1 MKRKVMSVIL
11 SCAAA
16 MAMLPAG
23 ALSVAAEEGVS
34 LNVTTT
40 FAGTESNVEL
50 YQETIKEWEKET
62 GNKVED
68 SSGTADETFKARVI
82 SDFETGAEPDVMFYF
97 NGNDS
102 NPFVEAGKVVF
113 PLRKS
118 ARNIRNMLLT

>member
-16 MAMLPAG
+16 LAMLPAG

-68 SSGTADETFKARVI
+68 SSSTADETFKARVI
-82 SDFETGAEPDVMFYF
+82 SDFETGAEPDVMLCFTLMEMI
-97 NGNDS
+97 
-102 NPFVEAGKVVF
+102 P
-113 PLRKS
+113 
-118 ARNIRNMLLT
+118 ILL